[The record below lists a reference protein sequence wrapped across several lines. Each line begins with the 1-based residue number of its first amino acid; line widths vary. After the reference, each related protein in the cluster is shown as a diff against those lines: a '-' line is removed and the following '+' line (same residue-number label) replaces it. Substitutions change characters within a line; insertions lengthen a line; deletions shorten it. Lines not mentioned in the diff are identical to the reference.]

1 MRLFRAALWSEFL
14 KARRSLVPWL
24 AALGFCITPLV
35 GGLFMLILKDPE
47 RAKSMGL
54 ISAKAQLTVGVADW
68 TALLGILSAATAVG
82 GALLFAFMTA
92 WIFGRE
98 FSDHTAKEL
107 LAVSTRRE
115 MIVGAKFV
123 VIGVW
128 AAALMVVVF
137 VLGILVGAAVGLP
150 GWSSTLMWRSASDLA
165 VTAILTV
172 ALMTP
177 VALFASIGHGYL
189 PPLGWAVLTV
199 ALAQIAAAMGWGD
212 WFPWSVP
219 ALFSEMAGPRAAQ
232 VGPHSY
238 VVVAFAFAV
247 GLMGTFAWWRSADQ
261 TR

>member
-1 MRLFRAALWSEFL
+1 
-14 KARRSLVPWL
+14 V
-24 AALGFCITPLV
+24 
-35 GGLFMLILKDPE
+35 
-47 RAKSMGL
+47 
-54 ISAKAQLTVGVADW
+54 
-68 TALLGILSAATAVG
+68 
-82 GALLFAFMTA
+82 
-92 WIFGRE
+92 FGRE
-98 FSDHTAKEL
+98 FSDHTAKEF

-150 GWSSTLMWRSASDLA
+150 GWSSTLMLHSASDLT

-238 VVVAFAFAV
+238 VVVAFAFAA